1 MNINDSFRVKLN
13 SINYKRTLSLF
24 YKDFAAAIGH
34 SGFNYLQHQYLSSL
48 DQQNSQLKDI
58 FYESAWKLG
67 KWDLVEP
74 CDDEKNFS
82 YHQYAALNDIYHNN
96 YDGARNNVKV
106 ARRCLIPLLARMD
119 LESTKNFYHI
129 QTKLQCLQ
137 VSF

>member
-1 MNINDSFRVKLN
+1 M
-13 SINYKRTLSLF
+13 
-24 YKDFAAAIGH
+24 
-34 SGFNYLQHQYLSSL
+34 

-74 CDDEKNFS
+74 CDDEKSFS
-82 YHQYAALNDIYHNN
+82 YYQYAALNDIHHNN
-96 YDGARNNVKV
+96 YDGARSNVKI

-119 LESTKNFYHI
+119 LESTKTFYHI